1 MMDDRVELL
10 LLNERVQ
17 TVIRTV
23 LAHSTIKIILCLVL
37 LHRLGR
43 ILPYLTALSAER
55 QHIEAE
61 WEFSTLSELVR
72 HST

>member
-23 LAHSTIKIILCLVL
+23 LAHNDQNNIMFGIT
-37 LHRLGR
+37 
-43 ILPYLTALSAER
+43 T
-55 QHIEAE
+55 
-61 WEFSTLSELVR
+61 
-72 HST
+72 